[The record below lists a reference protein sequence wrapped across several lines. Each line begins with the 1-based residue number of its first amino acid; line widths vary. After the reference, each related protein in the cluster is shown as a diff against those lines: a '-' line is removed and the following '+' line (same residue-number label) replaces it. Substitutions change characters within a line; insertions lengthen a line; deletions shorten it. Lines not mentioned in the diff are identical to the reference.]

1 MIINPIICKN
11 CNQGLQPE
19 DIKVGVENGELI
31 RICGFCGEKT
41 KVDGVK

>member
-11 CNQGLQPE
+11 CKNELQPE
-19 DIKVGVENGELI
+19 DLKVGVENGELI

-41 KVDGVK
+41 KVEKLI